1 MELKNYLAYLL
12 IWSVFTF
19 ALYATDKHRAKQN
32 AWRIPEWTLLSCS
45 FFGGAIG
52 GYIAMR
58 LLRHKT
64 RKLRFHVVNIVGV
77 LWQVLVIVLLAIK
90 PV

>member
-1 MELKNYLAYLL
+1 MALKVFLAYLL
-12 IWSVFTF
+12 IFSVITFT
-19 ALYATDKHRAKQN
+19 LYATDKRRAQRN

-64 RKLRFHVVNIVGV
+64 RKWRFHIVNIVGAF
-77 LWQVLVIVLLAIK
+77 WQISVIIVLVLK